1 MLLEKGITGFFEY
14 GDPFIPELDYASFQR
29 MCYAVR
35 DRQWQMTGI
44 FCPDHTNYFYAHF
57 QGCYST
63 GETERQEVYIL
74 QNKYYPIVA
83 MTKELS
89 LYEKVFIDITDP
101 FLPFIDGELISAEIL
116 NEAFHDSQHHLSDAE
131 LQQIRYWKPVSIGNI
146 IFNEWD

>member
-14 GDPFIPELDYASFQR
+14 GYGIMPELDDTAFQR
-29 MCYAVR
+29 MCYTVR
-35 DRQWQMTGI
+35 NKQWNMAGI
-44 FCPDHTNYFYAHF
+44 FCQYHTNYFYAHF
-57 QGCYST
+57 QGRYD
-63 GETERQEVYIL
+63 TEQREKQEVYLL
-74 QNKYYPIVA
+74 QNKYYPIIA

-101 FLPFIDGELISAEIL
+101 FRIIDGEIISAEIL
-116 NEAFHDSQHHLSDAE
+116 NEAFDDTQYHLSNVE

>member
-14 GDPFIPELDYASFQR
+14 GDCIMPELDYTAFQR
-29 MCYAVR
+29 MCYTVR
-35 DRQWQMTGI
+35 NKQWNMTGI
-44 FCPDHTNYFYAHF
+44 FRPEHTNYFYAHF
-57 QGCYST
+57 QGCYD
-63 GETERQEVYIL
+63 TEQMEKQEVYLL
-74 QNKYYPIVA
+74 QNKYYPIIA

-101 FLPFIDGELISAEIL
+101 FRIIDGEIISAEIL
-116 NEAFHDSQHHLSDAE
+116 NEAFDDTQYHLSNVE